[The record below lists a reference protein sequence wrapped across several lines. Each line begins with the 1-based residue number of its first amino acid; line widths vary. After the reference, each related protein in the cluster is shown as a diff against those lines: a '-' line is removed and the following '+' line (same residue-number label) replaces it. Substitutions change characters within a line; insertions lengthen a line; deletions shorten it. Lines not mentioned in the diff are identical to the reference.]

1 LDEISLHILDVA
13 ENSLMA
19 GADLVEIDLEQDAPA
34 DRLRLRIR
42 DNGRGISPEDL
53 ARVTDPFFTTRTT
66 RDVGLGLALLLQTAE
81 QTGGAFAIDSTPGRG
96 TDLSVEFGLSH
107 IDRPPLGDMAGTLV
121 NLIIGRPE
129 VDFVYRQRVV
139 NGQGRGQSP
148 SGDGPEV
155 SEFELDTRE
164 IKAALDGVPLSHPEV
179 IDFLRDS
186 VTAGLEDLTDQ

>member
-42 DNGRGISPEDL
+42 DNGRGIGPDDL

-66 RDVGLGLALLLQTAE
+66 RRVGLGLALLLQTAE
-81 QTGGAFAIDSTPGRG
+81 QTGGSFAIDSQQGQG
-96 TDLSVEFGLSH
+96 TNLAVEFGLSH

-139 NGQGRGQSP
+139 ILAAGGE
-148 SGDGPEV
+148 DDDD
-155 SEFELDTRE
+155 FALDTRE

-179 IDFLRDS
+179 IDFLRGNLA
-186 VTAGLEDLTDQ
+186 AGLASLAD